1 MQKEVSIKKRKL
13 FKSSPKP
20 TSKLLPTLDE
30 VEEVMRGVGLWE
42 TDNPPPSGNKGTED
56 ASILAYLISFYGRE
70 IEGNI
75 LSYNLSRKS
84 FFH

>member
-42 TDNPPPSGNKGTED
+42 TDNPPQVVTKG
-56 ASILAYLISFYGRE
+56 
-70 IEGNI
+70 
-75 LSYNLSRKS
+75 RKMRRPWLT
-84 FFH
+84 